1 MPDTVAYEA
10 DGTVATLTLNRP
22 ERLNTITPDLALDV
36 LEALARANADPAIH
50 AIRLRGAGLGLADH
64 GDVDLSARARAVQAP
79 AAHRGRARRA
89 HRGGVGAGLAG
100 GAGGRPRRGGAR
112 ARAARRPAAL
122 QPAADDEA
130 AGQHGDRAD
139 GPAHH
144 PAHRHPA
151 RRRGP
156 PHPGG
161 GGLHEARDGGRARG
175 GGRAGRA
182 VRRLRAGAAIVGIV
196 LAGGAAT
203 RLGGDKAAA
212 LLAGRPLLAWAVD
225 ALRGAG
231 LERVAVTAK
240 EGAPLPDLGIE
251 VWREPPEP
259 RHPLAGVRA
268 ALERAGAEILT
279 LPVDLPLVPPSAVRA
294 LLDAALHG
302 AVAVV
307 ACPGGR
313 VQPLVGRF
321 TPAAYDHLPLTGR
334 ATDAVLALDPVLVD
348 LPEDGFL
355 NVNAPADLVAAEAL
369 VLRRAARGR

>member
-1 MPDTVAYEA
+1 M
-10 DGTVATLTLNRP
+10 
-22 ERLNTITPDLALDV
+22 
-36 LEALARANADPAIH
+36 
-50 AIRLRGAGLGLADH
+50 
-64 GDVDLSARARAVQAP
+64 
-79 AAHRGRARRA
+79 
-89 HRGGVGAGLAG
+89 
-100 GAGGRPRRGGAR
+100 
-112 ARAARRPAAL
+112 
-122 QPAADDEA
+122 
-130 AGQHGDRAD
+130 
-139 GPAHH
+139 
-144 PAHRHPA
+144 
-151 RRRGP
+151 
-156 PHPGG
+156 
-161 GGLHEARDGGRARG
+161 
-175 GGRAGRA
+175 
-182 VRRLRAGAAIVGIV
+182 
-196 LAGGAAT
+196 
-203 RLGGDKAAA
+203 
-212 LLAGRPLLAWAVD
+212 LLAGRPLLAWAID

-240 EGAPLPDLGIE
+240 QGAPLPDLGIE

-321 TPAAYDHLPLTGR
+321 TPAAYDHLPVTGR

-369 VLRRAARGR
+369 VLRRAAGGR